1 MNSTPDWPDLVNN
14 PGSHDHFVQLY
25 QELGP
30 LAEAVAQYVNTGLRR
45 GEAALVI
52 ATPEHR
58 EAFLA
63 KIDSVDEGRL
73 RILDAEETLAAFMA
87 NGMPQWK
94 AFHEVVGGLIAE
106 LRLQYPTVRAYGEMV
121 DVLWQRGEREAAIRL
136 EEYWNELGRLQTFSL
151 FCAYR
156 MDPLDSQ
163 AYGGP
168 LECVCKTHTH
178 LIPAQDAAGFDAAV
192 RSASGKVLD
201 QPLAQ
206 ILLSL
211 AANHRPA
218 TQMPAGQAAL
228 FWLKQN
234 MPRTAEKVLGELRAG
249 ALSEPRA
256 EGSPA
261 G

>member
-1 MNSTPDWPDLVNN
+1 MNATELVRN
-14 PGSHDHFVQLY
+14 PGKHDHFVQLY
-25 QELGP
+25 TETEV
-30 LAEAVAQYVNTGLRR
+30 LAGAVAEYVDTGLSR
-45 GEAALVI
+45 GEAAVLI

-58 EAFLA
+58 AAFLA
-63 KIDSVDEGRL
+63 RLGSVDERRL
-73 RILDAEETLAAFMA
+73 RILDAEETLASFMA

-94 AFHEVVGGLIAE
+94 AFHQVVGGLIAE

-121 DVLWQRGEREAAIRL
+121 DVLWQRGERDAAVRL

-163 AYGGP
+163 SYGGP

-178 LIPAQDAAGFDAAV
+178 LIPAGDSARFDQAV
-192 RSASGKVLD
+192 KDVSSRILD

-211 AANHRPA
+211 AANNKPA
-218 TQMPAGQAAL
+218 TRRPAGQATL

-234 MPRTAEKVLGELRAG
+234 MPRTAEKILSALRAG
-249 ALSEPRA
+249 A
-256 EGSPA
+256 SPA
-261 G
+261 S

>member
-1 MNSTPDWPDLVNN
+1 MNSTPHWPDLVDN

-30 LAEAVAQYVNTGLRR
+30 LAEAVARYVDTGLRR
-45 GEAALVI
+45 GEAAVVI
-52 ATPEHR
+52 ATPAHR
-58 EAFLA
+58 AAFLE
-63 KIDSVDEGRL
+63 KIDAGQAVRQGQLRL
-73 RILDAEETLAAFMA
+73 LDAEETLATFMA

-121 DVLWQRGEREAAIRL
+121 DVLWQRDEREAAIRL

-168 LECVCKTHTH
+168 LECVCKVHTH
-178 LIPAQDAAGFDAAV
+178 LIPARDPARFDEAV
-192 RSASGKVLD
+192 REASRKVLD

-234 MPRTAEKVLGELRAG
+234 MPRTAEKVLS
-249 ALSEPRA
+249 ALRA